1 MYNQVFDEGLITS
14 ETDREAARCPC
25 PRARA
30 RERVHVRRA
39 SAFNFF
45 ALISSVYFCRLA
57 KELELKAK
65 IEAEKAEKKA
75 AGGVEEE
82 YTGPK
87 LVERKM
93 NKSHIISFSPFP
105 RK

>member
-1 MYNQVFDEGLITS
+1 M
-14 ETDREAARCPC
+14 
-25 PRARA
+25 
-30 RERVHVRRA
+30 RRA

-93 NKSHIISFSPFP
+93 SHIISFSPFP
-105 RK
+105 RKLVHGDTVPLYGG